1 MTCATACDVVSIEP
15 ISRPPALTATRAVGK
30 STSLANL
37 DRSIRLTTSSF
48 DEGGF
53 GVLRS
58 RKQKPAD
65 QLQRRE
71 NDPKESLDFDRDEL
85 SKHQN
90 AHVA

>member
-1 MTCATACDVVSIEP
+1 
-15 ISRPPALTATRAVGK
+15 
-30 STSLANL
+30 
-37 DRSIRLTTSSF
+37 LTTSSF